1 MPFFPISLSLPSV
14 QPREDS
20 TSTRKAHYRVGG
32 WGGVETL
39 QAVLRQRKTYYSKV

>member
-14 QPREDS
+14 QPKEDS
-20 TSTRKAHYRVGG
+20 TSTKKATLNGE
-32 WGGVETL
+32 VETL